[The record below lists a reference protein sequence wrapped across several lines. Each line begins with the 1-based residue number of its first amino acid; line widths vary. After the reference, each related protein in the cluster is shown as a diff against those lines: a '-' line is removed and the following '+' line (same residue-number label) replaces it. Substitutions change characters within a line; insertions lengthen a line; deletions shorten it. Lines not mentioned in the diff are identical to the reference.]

1 MVINVPAQKAGG
13 RQSAMNIY
21 IDLADTKNC
30 DGCPLL
36 DTPPLWQGKP
46 TAPPECKMGYTPRWK
61 KVAATEALIPTQG
74 YVVVRAPE
82 VNGE

>member
-1 MVINVPAQKAGG
+1 
-13 RQSAMNIY
+13 MNIH
-21 IDLADTKNC
+21 IELDDPKKC

-46 TAPPECKMGYTPRWK
+46 TAPPECKMGYNKPLWK
-61 KVAATEALIPTQG
+61 KVTATEAIIPTQG
-74 YVVVRAPE
+74 YVVVRPPGCIE